1 MTITTRATKGSSLT
15 HSEMDV
21 NFTDLRDGIGAKVP
35 KTKGTGIKIGPNGGD
50 AFGWHDLVGEIFAR
64 NTGPTAPAWNT
75 YRAGINQYQ
84 FSVNDEAWINFHI
97 PHDYAPGT
105 DMFIHSHWSHN
116 STTVTGGSVTWGFEI
131 SYAKGHNQ
139 AAFAVPVVS
148 TILQSA
154 STTQYQHM
162 IAETQLSSPIPT
174 SEQINSNIIEVD
186 GIIMCRVYLNTNGM
200 TVSGGGVPEPF
211 LHFIDI
217 HYQSTNVA
225 TKNKSPDFWS

>member
-1 MTITTRATKGSSLT
+1 M
-15 HSEMDV
+15 
-21 NFTDLRDGIGAKVP
+21 
-35 KTKGTGIKIGPNGGD
+35 
-50 AFGWHDLVGEIFAR
+50 
-64 NTGPTAPAWNT
+64 
-75 YRAGINQYQ
+75 
-84 FSVNDEAWINFHI
+84 
-97 PHDYAPGT
+97 
-105 DMFIHSHWSHN
+105 
-116 STTVTGGSVTWGFEI
+116 TWGFEI

-139 AAFAVPVVS
+139 AAFSVPVVS